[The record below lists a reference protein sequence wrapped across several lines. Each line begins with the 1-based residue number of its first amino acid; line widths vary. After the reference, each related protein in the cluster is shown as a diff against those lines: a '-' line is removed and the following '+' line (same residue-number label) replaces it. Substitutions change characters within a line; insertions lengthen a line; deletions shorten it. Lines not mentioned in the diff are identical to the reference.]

1 MTHICPHCNK
11 PFDGR
16 KNKIFCS
23 RSHSEMYWRNNS
35 IERRASRQASDRK
48 YKAKIRKP
56 KRVLRVKQTPAKP
69 EPHVCTPECTKRF
82 KFCIKKRN
90 EQRRAES
97 TTGTWGAKLTIPSG
111 TISFQR

>member
-23 RSHSEMYWRNNS
+23 RSHMEMYWRNNS
-35 IERRASRQASDRK
+35 TDRRASRQASDRK
-48 YKAKIRKP
+48 YKASVR
-56 KRVLRVKQTPAKP
+56 RVLRVKQTPTKP
-69 EPHVCTPECTKRF
+69 EPHVCTPECTERF
-82 KFCIKKRN
+82 GFCIKKR
-90 EQRRAES
+90 QDKRRAES
-97 TTGTWGAKLTIPSG
+97 KKDAWGAKLTIPSG